1 MAACKYVVRNGQK
14 IPVDLANCITR
25 LKAEGYTNAQIAEKL
40 KLSEAQV
47 INYSGK
53 E

>member
-1 MAACKYVVRNGQK
+1 MAACKYVVRNGTK
-14 IPVDLANCITR
+14 VPVDVVNHIAR

-47 INYSGK
+47 VNISSR

>member
-1 MAACKYVVRNGQK
+1 MAACKYVVRNGTK
-14 IPVDLANCITR
+14 VPVDLANRVAC

-47 INYSGK
+47 VNVSSR